1 VNILCVDLGGSIS
14 LPLHL
19 LVKDDISQADSP
31 FFLCAALKKNCPS
44 KNLFKKYEGTNLPD
58 LSLRLSPRDYLTI
71 HRRQ

>member
-1 VNILCVDLGGSIS
+1 MFGPLVNILCVDLGGSIN

-31 FFLCAALKKNCPS
+31 FFPCVALK
-44 KNLFKKYEGTNLPD
+44 LYLKKHEGTYLPD